1 MLKQAKPKNA
11 RAKRAMDKR
20 APQAHENPKTTLF
33 VAGQKT
39 SQILKLAT
47 ADLRT
52 LKKPFVES
60 FMKKNDIHPFED
72 ASSLE
77 FFSLKNDTSLLVMS
91 LHSKKRPNCLTLC
104 RTFDHK
110 ILDMLELYIN
120 AESFRTLQQ
129 FKNKKPAIGLKPLIA
144 FHGTVFED
152 PNQTKWT
159 LAKSLLLDLFR
170 GQEAG
175 EVDVE
180 GLQYMISISAEEP
193 EEGKLQPQ
201 LHIRFYLIKTL
212 KSGQKLPRV
221 EVEEMGPRIDA
232 ALGREQF
239 ADPDMM
245 KAALK
250 KPKGEE
256 PRTKKNIDMDI
267 MGDKVGK
274 IHVGKQ
280 DFKSLQTRKMKGLK
294 RGRTPDQDTSMADAN
309 TDENTTDGGSPT
321 TPKRTKV

>member
-1 MLKQAKPKNA
+1 
-11 RAKRAMDKR
+11 
-20 APQAHENPKTTLF
+20 
-33 VAGQKT
+33 
-39 SQILKLAT
+39 
-47 ADLRT
+47 
-52 LKKPFVES
+52 
-60 FMKKNDIHPFED
+60 
-72 ASSLE
+72 
-77 FFSLKNDTSLLVMS
+77 MS

-129 FKNKKPAIGLKPLIA
+129 FKNKKPAIGLKPLIS

-170 GQEAG
+170 GQEAS

-180 GLQYMISISAEEP
+180 GLQYLISISAEEP
-193 EEGKLQPQ
+193 EEGKPQPE

-232 ALGREQF
+232 AVGREQF

-267 MGDKVGK
+267 MGDKIGK

-280 DFKSLQTRKMKGLK
+280 DFKLMQTRKMKGLK
-294 RGRTPDQDTSMADAN
+294 RGRTPDQDAPMADA
-309 TDENTTDGGSPT
+309 DEVIDGGDSPT

>member
-1 MLKQAKPKNA
+1 MLRQVKPKNA

-20 APQAHENPKTTLF
+20 APQTHENPKTTLF

-47 ADLRT
+47 ADLRM

-77 FFSLKNDTSLLVMS
+77 FFSLKNDTSLLALS
-91 LHSKKRPNCLTLC
+91 IHSKKRPNCLTLC

-120 AESFRTLQQ
+120 PTSFRTLQQ
-129 FKNKKPAIGLKPLIA
+129 FKNKKPAVGLKPLIS

-170 GQEAG
+170 GQEAT

-180 GLQYMISISAEEP
+180 GLQYLISISAAEP
-193 EEGKLQPQ
+193 EEGKPQPE

-232 ALGREQF
+232 SLGREQF
-239 ADPDMM
+239 ADPDVM

-250 KPKGEE
+250 KPKGVE
-256 PRTKKNIDMDI
+256 PKTKKNIDMDI

-274 IHVGKQ
+274 VHMPKQ
-280 DFKSLQTRKMKGLK
+280 DFKTMQTRKMKGLK
-294 RGRTPDQDTSMADAN
+294 RGRTPPQDPDNEGADE
-309 TDENTTDGGSPT
+309 DVSDSESPT
-321 TPKRTKV
+321 TPKRTKF

>member
-1 MLKQAKPKNA
+1 MLRQVKPKNA

-20 APQAHENPKTTLF
+20 EPLVHENPKTTLF
-33 VAGQKT
+33 VAGQRT
-39 SQILKLAT
+39 SQILKLCT
-47 ADLRT
+47 GDLRM

-77 FFSLKNDTSLLVMS
+77 FFSLKNDTSLLILS
-91 LHSKKRPNCLTLC
+91 LHSKKRPHCLTLV
-104 RTFDHK
+104 RTHGHK

-120 AESFRTLQQ
+120 PSTFRTLQQ
-129 FKNKKPAIGLKPLIA
+129 FKNKKPAVGLKPLIT
-144 FHGTVFED
+144 FHGTHFED

-180 GLQYMISISAEEP
+180 GLQYMISISAEEEADGEKAP
-193 EEGKLQPQ
+193 ELR
-201 LHIRFYLIKTL
+201 IRFYLIKTL
-212 KSGQKLPRV
+212 KSGHKLPRV

-239 ADPDMM
+239 PDPDML
-245 KAALK
+245 KDALK
-250 KPKGEE
+250 KPKGAE
-256 PRTKKNIDMDI
+256 PRTKKNIDMDV
-267 MGDKVGK
+267 MGDKMGK
-274 IHVGKQ
+274 IHLPRQNFGE
-280 DFKSLQTRKMKGLK
+280 LQSRKMKGLK
-294 RGRTPDQDTSMADAN
+294 RGRTPEADVEMDDADVVV
-309 TDENTTDGGSPT
+309 DEETV
-321 TPKRTKV
+321 PKKTRV